1 MGQQSLDPVGHSRVW
16 VSFRTRSASLKIG
29 APGDPVRRAY
39 QLGLV
44 LLLVLPGALGA
55 HAICQT
61 RLPSVLHTYY
71 TERVDEPTYRGVPL
85 GDLEINAVAWPD
97 PEHITKRAERK
108 GQPGEMDVEE
118 EWATEAALDPH
129 RLVRLPSRLPSRSLI
144 VVGWS
149 SGAEAVLRVFLIP
162 QDLAEGVWIGT
173 TAAKA
178 SDRVARRY
186 WKEREG

>member
-1 MGQQSLDPVGHSRVW
+1 MGQQRLDPAGHSGAW
-16 VSFRTRSASLKIG
+16 VFFRTRNTSLKIG
-29 APGDPVRRAY
+29 ASGDPIRRAY

-44 LLLVLPGALGA
+44 LLLVLPRALDA
-55 HAICQT
+55 EPICQL
-61 RLPSVLHTYY
+61 RIPAVVQMYY
-71 TERVDEPTYRGVPL
+71 TRTVDEPTYRGVPL

-108 GQPGEMDVEE
+108 GQPREMNVEE

-129 RLVRLPSRLPSRSLI
+129 RLVRLPSQLQSRSLI

-149 SGAEAVLRVFLIP
+149 SGADAVLRVFLIP

>member
-1 MGQQSLDPVGHSRVW
+1 MGHRHRAW
-16 VSFRTRSASLKIG
+16 VSFRTRNTSLKFR
-29 APGDPVRRAY
+29 ASGDPVRRANR
-39 QLGLV
+39 LGLV
-44 LLLVLPGALGA
+44 LLLVLLGPLDA
-55 HAICQT
+55 HAVYQIRQPT
-61 RLPSVLHTYY
+61 VVHTYY
-71 TERVDEPTYRGVPL
+71 TKSVDEGTYRGVPL
-85 GDLEINAVAWPD
+85 EDLEINAVAWPD
-97 PEHITKRAERK
+97 PAHITKRAERK

-129 RLVRLPSRLPSRSLI
+129 RLVRLPSQQPSRSLI

-149 SGAEAVLRVFLIP
+149 SGADAVLRVFLIP